1 MSSKYNFEYERRIR
15 AGFIGCGGHSFRNI
29 YPTFQYAP
37 VDLVAVCD
45 FNKERAETYRSMFGA
60 GTAYDNHLEMLE
72 REELDAVF
80 VVTNYENGKPRYPKL
95 SIDIMNAGC
104 HAWIEKPP
112 AGSVQEV
119 REMMDVSEKTGKFV
133 MVGFKKTFFTAIA
146 KAKQIIESEE
156 FGQPASIYVRYPQHL
171 PDLSQREDPHKMLGF
186 LDHIGHPG
194 SILHY
199 LMGKI
204 QHIYFEREAV
214 NGGTITTIKFLS
226 GAIGSL
232 HLTAGQ
238 SGTSPLERVEV
249 IGKGCNIVVDN
260 GIKLTY
266 YRRGGRGPGGYGRS
280 PSYMGSDET
289 APIYWEPEFSL
300 GQLYNKGIFM
310 LGYASEVIYF
320 SECVL
325 TNTPPEKSNLETALE
340 ITKLYEAYKKPSG
353 QRIEINTPITQEA

>member
-1 MSSKYNFEYERRIR
+1 MSSKYNFEYERRIK

-37 VDLVAVCD
+37 IDLVAVCD
-45 FNKERAETYRSMFGA
+45 LNRERAETYRSLFGA
-60 GTAYDNHLEMLE
+60 ERAYDNHLEMLE
-72 REELDAVF
+72 REDLEAVF
-80 VVTNYENGKPRYPKL
+80 VVTNYHNARPRYPRL

-112 AGSVQEV
+112 ASSVQEV
-119 REMMDVSEKTGKFV
+119 QEMIQASQETGKFV
-133 MVGFKKTFFTAIA
+133 LVGFKKTFFTAII
-146 KAKQIIESEE
+146 KAKEILESEE
-156 FGQPASIYVRYPQHL
+156 FGEPASIYVRYPQRL
-171 PDLSQREDPHKMLGF
+171 PELNERDDPRNMLGF

-199 LMGKI
+199 LMGKM
-204 QHIYFEREAV
+204 QHIYFEREPF
-214 NGGTITTIKFLS
+214 NGGSIATIKFLS

-249 IGKGCNIVVDN
+249 IGKGCNVVVDN
-260 GIKLTY
+260 GVKLTY

-280 PSYMGSDET
+280 PNYIGEDET

-300 GQLYNKGIFM
+300 GQLYNKGLFM
-310 LGYASEVIYF
+310 LGYAPEIIYF

-325 TNTPPEKSNLETALE
+325 NNTPPEKSNLETALE
-340 ITKLYEAYKKPSG
+340 VTKLFEAYKQSSG
-353 QRIEINTPITQEA
+353 RKIEINRPMDP